1 MKTKPRTQLFLG
13 FFFLISL
20 SVITSPAFAGE
31 EDSLSII
38 PEQRQLSFLIVPYK
52 PMMHLSDADNDL
64 ARYSEMNQQEV
75 RNQLRLGLLKNL
87 NTKLVMEYEVKIPDQ
102 DFVESDDRDLELIYN
117 SLAFGED
124 TVFPLKANSKK
135 DSMHWKKKIF
145 KAETPTKKTIDKTYI
160 NVDFY
165 DQHLLSDLATKYRS
179 DYFIFLNELD
189 IKTNFAD
196 CLDLALKIYQ
206 RELKVH
212 YSVFDRTGKQVFG
225 DVAVVNFPSNSN
237 DVDEIIASNFP
248 GISDH
253 IISSVKEVTKSKPI
267 VVQ

>member
-1 MKTKPRTQLFLG
+1 MKTKPTMRLLLKLLLF
-13 FFFLISL
+13 
-20 SVITSPAFAGE
+20 ITFSAASRFACAESP
-31 EDSLSII
+31 DSLSGLH
-38 PEQRQLSFLIVPYK
+38 EQKQLSFLIVPYK

-64 ARYSEMNQQEV
+64 ARYSEMNPQEV
-75 RNQLRLGLLKNL
+75 RNQLRMGLLKNL

-124 TVFPLKANSKK
+124 TVYPLKNHSKR
-135 DSMHWKKKIF
+135 DSMQWKKKIF
-145 KAETPTKKTIDKTYI
+145 SAEAKSKNNPDKTYI

-165 DQHLLSDLATKYRS
+165 DQHLLPDLASKYNS

-212 YSVFDRTGKQVFG
+212 YSVFDRNGKQVFG

-253 IISSVKEVTKSKPI
+253 IISSVKEVSKSKPI